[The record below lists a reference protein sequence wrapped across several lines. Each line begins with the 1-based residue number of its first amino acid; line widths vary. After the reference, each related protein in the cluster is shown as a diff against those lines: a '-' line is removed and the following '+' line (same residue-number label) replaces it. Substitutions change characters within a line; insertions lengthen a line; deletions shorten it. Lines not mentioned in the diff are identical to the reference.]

1 MQNRKE
7 IRTSHRA
14 AHCSDALTADKRT
27 IVFDFTYRGPSVAKG
42 GTGVLKVDGKEV
54 AKDTQPNSIVFLE
67 VTDESF
73 DVGFDARSGVNDKDY
88 QVPFAFTDKIDKLT
102 FNLARRR

>member
-14 AHCSDALTADKRT
+14 AHCSDALTADKHT

-54 AKDTQPNSIVFLE
+54 AKHTQPNSIVFWKRRTRASTLE
-67 VTDESF
+67 STPAL
-73 DVGFDARSGVNDKDY
+73 G
-88 QVPFAFTDKIDKLT
+88 
-102 FNLARRR
+102 